1 MWDEPARKLRVC
13 QHLSLSNF
21 FPNFNAVMIPDDV
34 DLVDVD
40 AIFER
45 NPVLTAG
52 DAGDIFLLHGSLC
65 ETVSRFLAP
74 PVTRSQVQRPEP

>member
-1 MWDEPARKLRVC
+1 MNLLPNYACVNIRRY
-13 QHLSLSNF
+13 
-21 FPNFNAVMIPDDV
+21 PNFNAVMIPDDV

-52 DAGDIFLLHGSLC
+52 DAGDNFFAAWI
-65 ETVSRFLAP
+65 TA
-74 PVTRSQVQRPEP
+74 